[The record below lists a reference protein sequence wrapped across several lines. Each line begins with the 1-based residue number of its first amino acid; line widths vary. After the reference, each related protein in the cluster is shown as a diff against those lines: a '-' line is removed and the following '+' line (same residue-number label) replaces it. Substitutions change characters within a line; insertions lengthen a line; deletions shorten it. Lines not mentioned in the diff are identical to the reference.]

1 MVNVTSVKLVF
12 FIKVVFEGKKNN
24 FESSLKSSA
33 RGSTRYIENGTSPS
47 RHNPPAE
54 IGSNRA
60 VQRAD
65 ISSKSPKEKKCMK
78 A

>member
-1 MVNVTSVKLVF
+1 MVNVRSVKLVF
-12 FIKVVFEGKKNN
+12 FIKVVFEGKKKNNN

-33 RGSTRYIENGTSPS
+33 RGSTRYTENGTSPS
-47 RHNPPAE
+47 RHNPPAQ

-65 ISSKSPKEKKCMK
+65 ISSKSPKEKKN